1 MKNDRQAEQEAFKAK
16 FGGQKQV
23 DTEAL
28 AKELHEAGRSA
39 VEQGATVAAEN
50 LGDKARTFM
59 EWDEITETARNG
71 RRMQA
76 VYLLNR
82 FIIMEK

>member
-59 EWDEITETARNG
+59 EWDEITETAKFG
-71 RRMQA
+71 RRIQA
-76 VYLLNR
+76 IYLLQKYDIR
-82 FIIMEK
+82 EK